1 MATRPRPAPPHTHQP
16 LSQPTGPRLKPQARV
31 CSGEPR
37 RGSTAP
43 AASRP
48 PFCASPHRST
58 CLGGRESE
66 TERAGSTA
74 RQGPVCPL
82 LCAYSRLYSPQKCV
96 FLQVLRIAGR
106 RFDWVRPLRAEA
118 RTHWGNC
125 QFPQSYRFAPKPN
138 GMGLGMQIRTECDVL
153 TRKRTH
159 RLQTKPKT
167 PETNRLGPRGAR
179 RRAPGPG
186 RTAHRPP
193 RTTPRRPTSVH
204 GTGTPPPRPLPPLGA
219 GPAAPLRPPH
229 PTCGPTAPGTGA
241 RPSAPGRG
249 DRAVRRLSRG
259 AAMSLGSWR
268 RGVDAGAGRPSALA
282 VVGGGRGESARVAA
296 PLASAVQRPAGRGAG
311 GEARR

>member
-48 PFCASPHRST
+48 PFCASPHHST
-58 CLGGRESE
+58 CLGGREIE

-159 RLQTKPKT
+159 RLQTKPNT

-186 RTAHRPP
+186 RTAHRPR

-204 GTGTPPPRPLPPLGA
+204 GTGTPPPRPLPPLG
-219 GPAAPLRPPH
+219 GPRRAPPPSSPHVRPHGSGDRRPAL
-229 PTCGPTAPGTGA
+229 CAGA
-241 RPSAPGRG
+241 RRPR
-249 DRAVRRLSRG
+249 RAAALSR
-259 AAMSLGSWR
+259 R
-268 RGVDAGAGRPSALA
+268 RH
-282 VVGGGRGESARVAA
+282 
-296 PLASAVQRPAGRGAG
+296 
-311 GEARR
+311 